1 MAKRSFFGKVRDFF
15 LGPKTTP
22 TPPPKPKPV
31 PKPAPK
37 PLPTTRP
44 VRVRVSDQEKAEIA
58 RRRQRAIKAEQN
70 KSKLVDHIQDLFGD
84 TVDDFGNI
92 RFNRSTV
99 RSEVHRFDDAFVQ
112 QLLNE
117 NDPDEILDLVY
128 EYKAEHKET
137 YAKPNPL
144 FYH

>member
-15 LGPKTTP
+15 LGPKQTP
-22 TPPPKPKPV
+22 LPPKPV
-31 PKPAPK
+31 PKPTPK

-58 RRRQRAIKAEQN
+58 RRRQRAIKAEAN
-70 KSKLVDHIQDLFGD
+70 KAKLVEHIQDLFGD
-84 TVDDFGNI
+84 TIDDYGNL

-99 RSEVHRFDDAFVQ
+99 RSEVSRFDDAFVQ

-137 YAKPNPL
+137 YSKPNPL

>member
-15 LGPKTTP
+15 LGPKSTP
-22 TPPPKPKPV
+22 APP

-37 PLPTTRP
+37 PKPTPKPLPTQRP

-58 RRRQRAIKAEQN
+58 RRRQRAIKAEAN
-70 KSKLVDHIQDLFGD
+70 KAKLVEHIQDLFGD
-84 TVDDFGNI
+84 TVDDYGNV

-99 RSEVHRFDDAFVQ
+99 RSEVLRFDDAFVQ

-128 EYKAEHKET
+128 EYKAEHKDT
-137 YAKPNPL
+137 YSKPNPL